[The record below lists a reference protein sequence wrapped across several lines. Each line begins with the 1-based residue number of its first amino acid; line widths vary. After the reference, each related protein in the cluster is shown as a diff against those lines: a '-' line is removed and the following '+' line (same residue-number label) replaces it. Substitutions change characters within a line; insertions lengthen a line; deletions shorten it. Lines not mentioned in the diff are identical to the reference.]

1 RIIGIKTNIPF
12 LKIVDLHEDFASGA
26 YTTIFIDNSPQLF
39 EFPIRRDRGTKL
51 LTYIS
56 DMTINGV
63 DGVPK
68 KKKLIF
74 TKIIKPDINILEE
87 VPEGTKQIL
96 DKHGPEYLSKWLK
109 EQPNTL
115 LTDTTFRDAHQSLLA
130 TRVRTHDL
138 VGIADETARLLPD
151 LFSM

>member
-1 RIIGIKTNIPF
+1 N
-12 LKIVDLHEDFASGA
+12 H
-26 YTTIFIDNSPQLF
+26 FIDKSQLLF
-39 EFPIRRDRGTKL
+39 ELQIKNNRDNKL
-51 LTYIS
+51 LTYNN
-56 DMTINGV
+56 DMKINGV
-63 DGVPK
+63 EGVPK
-68 KKKLIF
+68 KKKPIF
-74 TKIIKPDINILEE
+74 PKIIKPDINILEE

-138 VGIADETARLLPD
+138 V
-151 LFSM
+151 

>member
-1 RIIGIKTNIPF
+1 
-12 LKIVDLHEDFASGA
+12 LKNVVLHEDFASGA
-26 YTTIFIDNSPQLF
+26 YNTSFIDNLPELF
-39 EFPIRRDRGTKL
+39 EFAIRRARGTKL
-51 LTYIS
+51 LTYNS
-56 DMTINGV
+56 DMTINGDDV
-63 DGVPK
+63 VPK
-68 KKKLIF
+68 KNKPIF
-74 TKIIKPDINILEE
+74 HKIIKADINILEE
-87 VPEGTKQIL
+87 VTERTKQIL

-151 LFSM
+151 LFSMEMWGGAT